1 MTDHLSFTGKIVA
14 GVVGSKMPRYC
25 LFGDTIN
32 TTSRM
37 QSSGERN
44 WIYYFLNYI
53 YSSYF
58 SLTIVWLTFTFL
70 NSLADK
76 IQISKTTW
84 MMLSMQGGFVME
96 ERGLIE
102 VKVRID
108 IVLNYHPVSI

>member
-44 WIYYFLNYI
+44 LTYYFLNYI
-53 YSSYF
+53 YSSYYENSF
-58 SLTIVWLTFTFL
+58 SLTIVWLTFIFL

-102 VKVRID
+102 VKVRIN
-108 IVLNYHPVSI
+108 IFF